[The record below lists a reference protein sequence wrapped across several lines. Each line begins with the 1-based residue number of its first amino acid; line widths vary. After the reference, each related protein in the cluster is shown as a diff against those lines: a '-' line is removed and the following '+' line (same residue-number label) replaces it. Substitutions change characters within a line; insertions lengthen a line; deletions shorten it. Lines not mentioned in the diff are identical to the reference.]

1 MKRDPK
7 KLVFLAV
14 IIVLLYLTKC
24 GGHPLFMIRR
34 AQPPVAMKKKP
45 GPARG
50 PNGRSGD
57 SVNPQFPPPPPR
69 FIKLGGHWEGHAM
82 INNRGVCTLKFEMRR
97 APESQFRGFSSLI
110 CTSLPFLTPGG
121 VKPTNQLPMNP
132 MFTPLNPSSAIMTG
146 KVEGPSIRFKVD
158 KLINN
163 SPDGCTMSTFAIT
176 PFGADQIAS
185 EWTEDK
191 CAGGQMVLQRA
202 QQ

>member
-1 MKRDPK
+1 MKRDHK
-7 KLVFLAV
+7 KLIVLVAV
-14 IIVLLYLTKC
+14 IVVLYLTKC

-34 AQPPVAMKKKP
+34 AQPPVNMKKNP
-45 GPARG
+45 FPARG

-69 FIKLGGHWEGHAM
+69 FIKRGGHWEGHSM

-97 APESQFRGFSSLI
+97 APESQFKGFSSLI
-110 CTSLPFLTPGG
+110 CTSLPFLTPGA
-121 VKPTNQLPMNP
+121 KPKPQMPMNP
-132 MFTPLNPSSAIMTG
+132 MLTQLNPSSAIMTG
-146 KVEGPSIRFKVD
+146 KVQGAAIRFTVD